1 MAHPLTAKSLSY
13 CTHVDPRLIAVVQH
27 ALTLSS
33 QDGGFTTEQSRTQ
46 AEEDALVAK
55 GVSHSHHS
63 HHIIGCPGAAPGY
76 SGAVDLVP
84 WNGVAFVWEW
94 PRVYVLAAAMLQASI
109 DLATPV
115 TWGGVWDR
123 LMSDISGKDAAAM
136 QAESSAY
143 AARERAAGN
152 FHPLLDG
159 PHYELG
165 RN

>member
-1 MAHPLTAKSLSY
+1 MAHPLSQKSLDY
-13 CTHVDPRLIAVVQH
+13 CTHVDPRLIAVVQN
-27 ALTLSS
+27 ALTLST
-33 QDGGFTTEQSRTQ
+33 QDAGFTTEQSRTQ

-55 GVSHSHHS
+55 GVSHTHHS
-63 HHIIGCPGAAPGY
+63 HHIIGCPGAAPGC

-84 WNGVAFVWEW
+84 WNGAAFVWEW
-94 PRVYVLAAAMLQASI
+94 PRVDVLAAAMRQASI
-109 DLATPV
+109 DLATPI

-123 LMSDISGKDAAAM
+123 LMSEIPGGDAAAM
-136 QAESSAY
+136 SSASNAY
-143 AARERAAGN
+143 AARERAAGV